1 MTTTDALLP
10 CPFCGSA
17 AIDAQ
22 GWASTDSTGPACDDC
37 GASAGCVSASASE
50 NIAAWNRRAGLAHIT
65 ALTAERNAAVAEVGQ
80 IVAWL
85 RKEAI
90 MSTDT
95 VRRRMNGALD
105 QIEAGAHKETTND
118 D

>member
-1 MTTTDALLP
+1 MTTTDDALLP

-50 NIAAWNRRAGLAHIT
+50 NIAAWNRRAGQARAD
-65 ALTAERNAAVAEVGQ
+65 ALLEA
-80 IVAWL
+80 L
-85 RKEAI
+85 EAI
-90 MSTDT
+90 E
-95 VRRRMNGALD
+95 ALARWARLEREHD
-105 QIEAGAHKETTND
+105 Q
-118 D
+118 